1 MIACPGAMRWYESDG
16 DRGRER
22 DRNERDGWVLGGSLG
37 VDAGVARGGTD
48 TNSATCTPGNR
59 GNL

>member
-16 DRGRER
+16 DRGFER
-22 DRNERDGWVLGGSLG
+22 DINERDGWVLG
-37 VDAGVARGGTD
+37 VDAEAARGGTD